1 MFQVMSSLET
11 SMMQQLAENVKMNNF
26 FGVGFKSSE
35 AWDIMQNK
43 VCFASTLHACNGY
56 FVGACSVWQRIE
68 QRLLFA
74 GAGIWESKN

>member
-1 MFQVMSSLET
+1 
-11 SMMQQLAENVKMNNF
+11 MMQQLAENVKMNNF

-56 FVGACSVWQRIE
+56 FVGACSV
-68 QRLLFA
+68 
-74 GAGIWESKN
+74 